1 MTFSLDEI
9 NTTLGLIIWNNAI
22 EEKLL
27 FQTISIDSRTISP
40 NDLFIAIK
48 GDKFDGHNFLMQVI
62 NKGVKAIVIGKG
74 LQNLVPENYPYWIVP
89 DTLNAFQNLALL
101 KRRKLNIPV
110 IGITGSVGKTTTKEI
125 TGEVLRS
132 LGKIKIS
139 PKNYNNEIGVGSTI
153 LSCDKKDKSL
163 VLEMGMRG
171 IGQIE
176 SLSKFS
182 EPDIAVIT
190 NIGSAHIGLLGSK
203 ENIAKAKCEIT
214 KYLNPKGIVIIPS
227 GDYLLESVL
236 KSFWKGKVIRVKI
249 LNIKEINKI
258 NKSIENLIIG
268 VYDQLNNLIK
278 IDNKTF
284 ETPLKGQHNAMN
296 FLYAYAIS
304 KELGIQFGSHSV
316 LKLRMIE
323 GRNNI
328 IKTNKLILMDETYN
342 ASPES
347 VKACLKVLMEFP
359 GNHFFVFGSM
369 KELGEDTFRF
379 HKEIIDLINKNDIER
394 CVFLCDN
401 DLEIKLKKYC
411 ELRKK
416 IEFITSFKEISLK
429 INKWTSKGDSLLLKG
444 SRSWQLEKLI
454 PLIK

>member
-74 LQNLVPENYPYWIVP
+74 FQNLVPENYPYWIVP

-416 IEFITSFKEISLK
+416 IEFITSFKEISLR

>member
-27 FQTISIDSRTISP
+27 FQTISIDSRTILP

-74 LQNLVPENYPYWIVP
+74 FQNLVPENYPYWIVP

-304 KELGIQFGSHSV
+304 KELGIQFGSHTV
-316 LKLRMIE
+316 LNLRMIE

-429 INKWTSKGDSLLLKG
+429 INEWTSKGDSLLLKG